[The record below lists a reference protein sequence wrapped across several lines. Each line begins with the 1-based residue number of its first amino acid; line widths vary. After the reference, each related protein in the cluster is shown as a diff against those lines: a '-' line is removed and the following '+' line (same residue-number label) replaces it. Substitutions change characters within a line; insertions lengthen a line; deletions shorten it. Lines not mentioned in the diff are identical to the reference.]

1 MSSYLD
7 KLATINQYV
16 TDNQARLKQLCF
28 RLYRGNDLY
37 KDLFQEFYLKVIECP
52 EKQFN
57 NYPLKQLCYGKIL
70 ECFRNRHRK
79 QYGAI
84 EAKGH
89 YIELD
94 WVKQSTENLTEFDL
108 FEKIDTELDKV
119 NGFLDIYVFMESIE
133 KSCREIAS
141 ETGLGVMK
149 IQRLAKSGQ
158 KKLQGY
164 V

>member
-1 MSSYLD
+1 MN
-7 KLATINQYV
+7 KTQVINDYV
-16 TDNQARLKQLCF
+16 IQNEKRLKQLCA
-28 RLYRGNDLY
+28 RLYKRNDLY

-79 QYGAI
+79 QYGSI
-84 EAKGH
+84 EAKGY

-94 WVKQSTENLTEFDL
+94 WINTSTQNITEFDL
-108 FEKIDTELDKV
+108 VEKIDKELDKTK
-119 NGFLDIYVFMESIE
+119 GFLDVYIFMESIE
-133 KSCREIAS
+133 KSSREIAS
-141 ETGLGVMK
+141 ETGLSYVK
-149 IQRLAKSGQ
+149 VHRLAKEGQ